1 MLFSHPFAAQLP
13 WQAMMHI
20 GSSTPRAIA
29 NLHSFITSSKTR
41 SDLDWRFSFLCMLAL
56 ELIDP
61 GLWPVSRLLL
71 IRAGR
76 KKATVVLLDI
86 PSLVSHLPMCG
97 GSVAFTGRLPQQG
110 ICSTA
115 DASAVFPELQLALFG
130 GLRIGSYLYPNACH
144 CSHGP
149 LSACAMTAFQ

>member
-1 MLFSHPFAAQLP
+1 MQLP

-29 NLHSFITSSKTR
+29 HLHSFITSSKTR

-86 PSLVSHLPMCG
+86 PSLASHLPIVWRLSCLHRTTPAAGYLLHSGCFCCVPRATTSLVWG
-97 GSVAFTGRLPQQG
+97 GY
-110 ICSTA
+110 
-115 DASAVFPELQLALFG
+115 
-130 GLRIGSYLYPNACH
+130 GLRIGNYLYPNACH